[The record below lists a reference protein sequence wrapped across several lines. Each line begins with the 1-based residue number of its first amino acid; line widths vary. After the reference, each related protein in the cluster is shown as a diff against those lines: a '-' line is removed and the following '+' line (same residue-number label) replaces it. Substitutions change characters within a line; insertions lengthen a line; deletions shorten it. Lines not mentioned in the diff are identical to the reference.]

1 MQPLSQGGSVV
12 IAFNFSASVARR
24 LRGTEMSEEF
34 FTFILWF
41 LSVVNVS
48 LALQV
53 IYEFFLT
60 YLSLVGFLSTV
71 SLSLKRTVTSK
82 GFPTHLTHTEFLP
95 IVNLSMILRGNVLS
109 EEFITQL
116 TYIGFVSTVNSF
128 MA

>member
-1 MQPLSQGGSVV
+1 M
-12 IAFNFSASVARR
+12 
-24 LRGTEMSEEF
+24 
-34 FTFILWF
+34 
-41 LSVVNVS
+41 NVS

-53 IYEFFLT
+53 IYEVFLT

-71 SLSLKRTVTSK
+71 SLSLKRTVTSE

-95 IVNLSMILRGNVLS
+95 IVNPSMILRGNVLS

-116 TYIGFVSTVNSF
+116 TYIRFVSTVDSF